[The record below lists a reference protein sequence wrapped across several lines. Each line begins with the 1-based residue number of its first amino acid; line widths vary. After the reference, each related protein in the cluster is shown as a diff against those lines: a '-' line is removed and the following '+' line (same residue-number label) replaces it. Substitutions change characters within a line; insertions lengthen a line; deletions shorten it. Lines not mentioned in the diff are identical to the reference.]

1 MSGGNIA
8 QYEVILKNKI
18 HDQMETWW
26 LVIISKKTPIILDP
40 IQKKFTHLIFR
51 YIGSLTKFPKIIGK
65 N

>member
-26 LVIISKKTPIILDP
+26 LIIISKKNPIILDP
-40 IQKKFTHLIFR
+40 IQKKIH
-51 YIGSLTKFPKIIGK
+51 SLDF
-65 N
+65 

>member
-26 LVIISKKTPIILDP
+26 LI
-40 IQKKFTHLIFR
+40 
-51 YIGSLTKFPKIIGK
+51 IIGK
-65 N
+65 KKKKKNP